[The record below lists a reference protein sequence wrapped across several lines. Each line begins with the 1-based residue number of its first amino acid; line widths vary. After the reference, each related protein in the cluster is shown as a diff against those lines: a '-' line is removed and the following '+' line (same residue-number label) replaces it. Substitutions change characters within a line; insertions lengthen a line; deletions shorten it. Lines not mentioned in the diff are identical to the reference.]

1 MSVKPR
7 RERNFV
13 AHHLSTVDGFSGVD
27 LCADTDHSVALN
39 IMVGHNLWRAR
50 VETPTLKPTKH
61 TKCREIQHVAAVIA
75 DIKQGIEH
83 GSLIGTT
90 TTDLCTSKWAV
101 QEVRHG

>member
-13 AHHLSTVDGFSGVD
+13 AHHLSTTNGFSGVD
-27 LCADTDHSVALN
+27 LYCDTDHAVALT
-39 IMVGHNLWRAR
+39 IMVGRNVWREH

-61 TKCREIQHVAAVIA
+61 AMRHELHHIASVIA

-101 QEVRHG
+101 QEIRHG